1 MLRGEIYLATVE
13 NNSIGS
19 VQNIFQRPMIIV
31 SNHMSLLYSS
41 VIHAVPLTSKSKRW
55 MPTHVSVSAYS
66 SGLVKDSIAMCE
78 QAMLVPIS
86 AFSKKIG
93 MCDSATILKMDYAIA
108 VQFGLVEVKRNN
120 IAYA

>member
-31 SNHMSLLYSS
+31 SNHMSLLHSS
-41 VIHAVPLTSKSKRW
+41 VIHAVPLTSRSKRW
-55 MPTHVSVSAYS
+55 MPTHVDVLASS
-66 SGLVKDSIAMCE
+66 SGLVRDSTAMCE
-78 QAMLVPIS
+78 QAMLVPKS
-86 AFSKKIG
+86 SFSQKIG
-93 MCDSATILKMDYAIA
+93 MCNSETMLKLDYAIA

-120 IAYA
+120 VAYA